1 MVIIFSQLSKECSL
15 THIALRPFPVI
26 VAVVVSFFFGAMWY
40 GPLFG
45 KYWAKLMNMDMMS
58 KPPQSSEIFRG
69 MALTI
74 VGSILTSFVML
85 NNVQV
90 WRPSSWGIEGAHDSK
105 LINGAMTALF
115 MWVGFSVP
123 MCLNTVA
130 WERRSFTLCFL
141 NMAYH
146 FCHLQL
152 IAFVVAQ
159 TA

>member
-1 MVIIFSQLSKECSL
+1 MLP
-15 THIALRPFPVI
+15 HISIRPGPVGL
-26 VAVVVSFFFGAMWY
+26 AVLASFFFGAMWY

-45 KYWAKLMNMDMMS
+45 KMWGRMMGMDMS
-58 KPPQSSEIFRG
+58 KPPQSGEIIRG
-69 MALTI
+69 MVLTVI
-74 VGSILTSFVML
+74 GSTLTSFVML

-90 WRPSSWGIEGAHDSK
+90 WRPSAWGIDGQDDSK
-105 LINGAMTALF
+105 VINGAMTALF
-115 MWVGFSVP
+115 MWIGFSVP

-130 WERRSFTLCFL
+130 WERRSVALCCL